1 MAKKIL
7 VALLIIALLA
17 FTGCS
22 KDESVPDVDATP
34 KATHTANDV
43 DIPAPASDNQYNVDE
58 LLDTETKYIVID
70 NVISLNVIGYL
81 PEEDEIV
88 QFAIKLANEFC
99 ETRYNNDY
107 QTMTGDEEFDC
118 YDDFYFTGY
127 STRIPADKIMQ
138 DCKDR
143 IVQAYVDAKRITTF
157 DSYTINQIYITS
169 TKDTISIHGQAT
181 ITVTDG
187 EEPSTKRI
195 VSIVISPQL
204 IDGNWIIRYV
214 DPSIKHTNLP
224 GFFGDEA

>member
-1 MAKKIL
+1 
-7 VALLIIALLA
+7 
-17 FTGCS
+17 
-22 KDESVPDVDATP
+22 
-34 KATHTANDV
+34 
-43 DIPAPASDNQYNVDE
+43 
-58 LLDTETKYIVID
+58 
-70 NVISLNVIGYL
+70 
-81 PEEDEIV
+81 
-88 QFAIKLANEFC
+88 
-99 ETRYNNDY
+99 
-107 QTMTGDEEFDC
+107 MTGDEEFDC